1 VVVPYVR
8 SKTTKEQR
16 ENAYVLVTLAVRAA
30 EQIFFGAGKGEEK
43 KKYVLEYLEK
53 RGIKLTK
60 EDLEVMIEAAVKEL
74 KLLEETV
81 LQ

>member
-1 VVVPYVR
+1 
-8 SKTTKEQR
+8 
-16 ENAYVLVTLAVRAA
+16 VRAA